1 MTGAPERTRE
11 PSTPSTPPY
20 VGDVTPGG
28 PAQVRELPG
37 LTIRKLA
44 VSTMSNNVYLLTD
57 TSTGEQLL
65 VDAADD
71 ADAVLRLVAAGTGR
85 LDWVVTT
92 HQHWDHHRAL
102 AAVVEATHARTA
114 AGTDDADAL
123 PVRPDRRL
131 EQGDTLQLG
140 DVSLEVVHLR
150 GHTPGSIALAYEDT
164 GGRTHL
170 FTGDSL
176 FPGGVGNTK
185 NEGQSFDDLIAD
197 VTERVFDVYD
207 DDTWVYPGHGGDTLL
222 GRERPHLAEW
232 RERGW

>member
-1 MTGAPERTRE
+1 MAPTTRE
-11 PSTPSTPPY
+11 PDPQVAAPY
-20 VGDVTPGG
+20 DGDVTPGG
-28 PAQVRELPG
+28 PVQVRELPG

-44 VSTMSNNVYLLTD
+44 VSAMSNNVYLLTD
-57 TSTGEQLL
+57 TATGEQLL
-65 VDAADD
+65 IDAADD
-71 ADAVLRLVAAGTGR
+71 PEQVLQLVASGTGR

-102 AAVVEATHARTA
+102 AAVVEATGARTA
-114 AGTDDADAL
+114 AGADDADAL

-131 EQGDTLQLG
+131 AQGDTLQVG

-150 GHTPGSIALAYEDT
+150 GHTPGSIALAYED
-164 GGRTHL
+164 GDGRTHL

-176 FPGGVGNTK
+176 FPGGVGNTT

-197 VTERVFDVYD
+197 VTERVFDEYD
-207 DDTWVYPGHGGDTLL
+207 DDTWVYPGHGGDTVL
-222 GRERPHLAEW
+222 GRERPHLSQW